1 MEIKKTNLRIFF
13 KQKASKLREIMM
25 KTINEGLEGL
35 VIKDANSKYEPG
47 KRHWLKMKKD
57 YLDEGT
63 MADTAD
69 LVVLGAYY
77 GTGNKGGLKS
87 VFLMVC

>member
-1 MEIKKTNLRIFF
+1 
-13 KQKASKLREIMM
+13 MM

-35 VIKDANSKYEPG
+35 VLKDTKVKISNYSLNINSLINHKYIFKSIYEPG

-57 YLDEGT
+57 YLDEGS

-77 GTGNKGGLKS
+77 GTGK
-87 VFLMVC
+87 MVITLAINQN